1 MGSKNDKIIL
11 NLKKEIETKKLNLSK
26 IDKFKPVTNCNLDLD
41 NSRINIHVAG
51 KETLLYLIAKIN
63 SLKKS
68 LSEVMPEQTLIICGY
83 TADEWIKDLVNKFN
97 ILNINEEE
105 KRLQKLEAKLH
116 DLLSVDTKIE
126 LEIDDIKK
134 QI

>member
-11 NLKKEIETKKLNLSK
+11 NLKKEIEVKKTNLSK
-26 IDKFKPVTNCNLDLD
+26 IDKFKPVTNCNLELD
-41 NSRINIHVAG
+41 TIRYNLHVAN
-51 KETLLYLIAKIN
+51 KDTLLYLIAKIH

-68 LSEVMPEQTLIICGY
+68 LSEAMPEQTLVIGGY
-83 TADEWIKDLVNKFN
+83 TADQWIGDLTDKFN